1 MEKKIVELIKT
12 IQSLWKTE
20 IIIKKNHLEIKYGQ
34 QNIYRKNLHKEGEKL
49 C

>member
-20 IIIKKNHLEIKYGQ
+20 IKKKNHLEIKYGQ